1 MDMMIRAKTLSTITT
16 TLAAAAAN
24 AAQINSN
31 GKRHV
36 AGICSGIFRM
46 KISNAILMPSLMI
59 SSFDHHWVCCRH
71 YYCNFSN
78 WKNRSLQIRSFTTD
92 RKKSTT
98 KKMSDEQSKAQ
109 QSTDDGK
116 ETIFGMMLAGKIPVK
131 FIYED
136 DMCVAFDDINPVAP
150 VHFLVIPRKP
160 ITQLSKSTDDDQM
173 ILGRMMC
180 VARKVAEQKG
190 LAENGYRLV
199 MNNGRHGCQSVYH
212 IHIHVIGGRQLGW
225 PPC

>member
-1 MDMMIRAKTLSTITT
+1 
-16 TLAAAAAN
+16 
-24 AAQINSN
+24 
-31 GKRHV
+31 
-36 AGICSGIFRM
+36 
-46 KISNAILMPSLMI
+46 MI
-59 SSFDHHWVCCRH
+59 SS
-71 YYCNFSN
+71 
-78 WKNRSLQIRSFTTD
+78 
-92 RKKSTT
+92 
-98 KKMSDEQSKAQ
+98 
-109 QSTDDGK
+109 
-116 ETIFGMMLAGKIPVK
+116 LAFE
-131 FIYED
+131 FIYFVFVFVFE
-136 DMCVAFDDINPVAP
+136 NKAP